1 MRFFELLNYQHMYVS
16 ILVALI
22 FMVLFGVGLSFM
34 PLVYPKTGETG
45 TKEPH
50 TFNDNIEEGE
60 GPFPLIIALI
70 IIGTFSWGLFY
81 ILYYGFSEVKL

>member
-1 MRFFELLNYQHMYVS
+1 MVAS

-34 PLVYPKTGETG
+34 PLVNRKTGETK
-45 TKEPH
+45 TKESH

-70 IIGTFSWGLFY
+70 IIGTFAWGLFY